1 MISSLWAAWH
11 LPLFRR
17 RDLCHAA
24 MARLAAQPA
33 EKGSLEQLG
42 IEPIR
47 LRPAMLARYGNTCRV
62 DHISLDAASPQPPR
76 QPEAVPAGFV
86 GHRDPIDRA
95 ACLGR
100 FVPPAIQQLEQ
111 RRLIGRKFL
120 QRLSVDP
127 RNYAGDQPGRSA
139 HLNDGDECA
148 ILIHSGERAAQV
160 IRLLHGAPR
169 RLLPATMMPCPR
181 RSPHSISG
189 SPLSRGRRKFAVPSE
204 RGYRSEMGTTYANLR
219 NQVLAFARAGRAGP
233 RLGL

>member
-1 MISSLWAAWH
+1 
-11 LPLFRR
+11 
-17 RDLCHAA
+17 

-111 RRLIGRKFL
+111 RRLIGHKFL

-148 ILIHSGERAAQV
+148 ILIQSGERAAQV

-169 RLLPATMMPCPR
+169 RLLPATMMPSPR
-181 RSPHSISG
+181 RSPHSISCG
-189 SPLSRGRRKFAVPSE
+189 PYLARPVSSMRTESTSPTLKSDDLGDAQP
-204 RGYRSEMGTTYANLR
+204 GTVGGGVMPPCTSAP
-219 NQVLAFARAGRAGP
+219 APP
-233 RLGL
+233 RIAA